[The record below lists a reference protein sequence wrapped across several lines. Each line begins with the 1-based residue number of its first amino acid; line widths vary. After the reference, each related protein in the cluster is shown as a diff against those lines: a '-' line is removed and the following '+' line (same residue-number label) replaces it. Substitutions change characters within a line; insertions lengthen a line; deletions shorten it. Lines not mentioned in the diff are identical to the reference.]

1 MGYKV
6 VMTKAAQEDLESY
19 IQYLLFEKKNEQA
32 ASNLLDDFEATKW
45 SLSYMAGSLKLC
57 ENPRLREWGYRKIN
71 FLSHKYFMLYRID
84 GDIVYI
90 DKVFHELQ
98 DYEKKLI

>member
-6 VMTKAAQEDLESY
+6 VMTKEAQEDLESY

-45 SLSYMAGSLKLC
+45 SLSYMA
-57 ENPRLREWGYRKIN
+57 E
-71 FLSHKYFMLYRID
+71 
-84 GDIVYI
+84 V
-90 DKVFHELQ
+90 
-98 DYEKKLI
+98 